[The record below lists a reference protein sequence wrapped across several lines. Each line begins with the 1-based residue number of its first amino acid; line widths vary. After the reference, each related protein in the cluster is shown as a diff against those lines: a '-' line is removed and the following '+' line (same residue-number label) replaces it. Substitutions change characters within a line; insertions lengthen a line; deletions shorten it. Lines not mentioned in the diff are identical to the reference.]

1 MSTKRKRTAKAA
13 ATTVIMADMSPQATP
28 LPSIDEYDLS
38 GMFAQSMDDTLRLDD
53 RNTSDE
59 NNASLTLSNSFAGFG
74 SITGK
79 LESFNANK
87 KTLSTVPSD
96 SGRAIV
102 PSGGHSS
109 IVPVDTGLDEGH
121 LTSFQDVIGV
131 ARKILIETNGSERIG
146 NKFDIIFDKFNYFIF
161 SQKVIIPPV
170 FHEALCSFAIAL
182 VEARIE
188 WGIVQVP
195 AAFGAIGHVIVR
207 RATGTGELEAY
218 VAGLQVKSGNLVDD
232 LTKFGVDFHPVL
244 PHESIK
250 QSAES
255 ESSEEESESAPA
267 TAVVI
272 RGTVDVFGFFDYLRS
287 SEFGIGD
294 EGRRPPTIIASS
306 AFRHAVYVSPSISVK
321 TGTDRTR
328 FVQIEKLIV
337 PIELIDDVVRSS
349 GGGGGGSCSCSV
361 SVDVG
366 SFKQL
371 NSRHRLNRSN
381 LLLGRF

>member
-131 ARKILIETNGSERIG
+131 ARKILIEANASERIG
-146 NKFDIIFDKFNYFIF
+146 DKFDIIFDKFNYFIY
-161 SQKVIIPPV
+161 SQTPAISMTI
-170 FHEALCSFAIAL
+170 FLSLILFAI
-182 VEARIE
+182 
-188 WGIVQVP
+188 
-195 AAFGAIGHVIVR
+195 
-207 RATGTGELEAY
+207 
-218 VAGLQVKSGNLVDD
+218 
-232 LTKFGVDFHPVL
+232 
-244 PHESIK
+244 
-250 QSAES
+250 
-255 ESSEEESESAPA
+255 
-267 TAVVI
+267 
-272 RGTVDVFGFFDYLRS
+272 
-287 SEFGIGD
+287 
-294 EGRRPPTIIASS
+294 
-306 AFRHAVYVSPSISVK
+306 
-321 TGTDRTR
+321 
-328 FVQIEKLIV
+328 EKPL
-337 PIELIDDVVRSS
+337 
-349 GGGGGGSCSCSV
+349 
-361 SVDVG
+361 
-366 SFKQL
+366 
-371 NSRHRLNRSN
+371 
-381 LLLGRF
+381 